1 MELLVIYISVFHLS
15 TFYGYSK
22 LPLRLPIPTTNHEQC
37 FCHNHYPLDF

>member
-15 TFYGYSK
+15 TFYDYSY
-22 LPLRLPIPTTNHEQC
+22 PPRLPIPKTNHEQC